1 MAPSIDEVLQ
11 IVDPTRFS
19 IALSE
24 LIARS
29 PRGFAESR
37 PAERVAWCVSELEAE
52 VHNGGFSLFFM
63 NSAGDLAAETA
74 DALGRIGAYKTMAL
88 VKEAMA
94 VFPPPGPAAAR
105 QSREAQLKAL
115 PASARAIWD
124 RLDKAQT
131 DRIVFIIFGEEFLNN
146 GRESWQFG
154 DSAILNS

>member
-11 IVDPTRFS
+11 IVDPTRFA
-19 IALSE
+19 IALTE
-24 LIARS
+24 LIAQS

-88 VKEAMA
+88 VTEAMA

-115 PASARAIWD
+115 PASARATWD
-124 RLDKAQT
+124 RLDKAFFAHQDDLPALIRSFVT
-131 DRIVFIIFGEEFLNN
+131 AHAADFR
-146 GRESWQFG
+146 
-154 DSAILNS
+154 